1 MNAYDIEA
9 FAGMHIQHMPECL
22 SLGSERVSGDLRV
35 TRYVDAFA
43 AEMGRFVNLRRRW
56 VGGEDGGYDIVTWDR
71 AMFIDEECRSEMGNH
86 YARWIEFVEG
96 IDPWAGHSD
105 TPPDFDPFEQHY
117 DGSSM
122 EQQR

>member
-1 MNAYDIEA
+1 M
-9 FAGMHIQHMPECL
+9 
-22 SLGSERVSGDLRV
+22 GSRDVHRRGVPLRN
-35 TRYVDAFA
+35 
-43 AEMGRFVNLRRRW
+43 GH
-56 VGGEDGGYDIVTWDR
+56 
-71 AMFIDEECRSEMGNH
+71 H